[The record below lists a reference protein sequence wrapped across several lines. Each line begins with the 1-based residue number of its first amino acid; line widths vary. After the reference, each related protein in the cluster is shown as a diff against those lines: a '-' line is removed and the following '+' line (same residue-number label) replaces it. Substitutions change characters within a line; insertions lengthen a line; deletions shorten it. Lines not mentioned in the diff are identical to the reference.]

1 MCLTGPKRISYA
13 STSTIADN
21 ALKSKLHS
29 TAVRNDEKVAQ
40 DDSITSFENNVKQW
54 YVKEILFKNIPL

>member
-1 MCLTGPKRISYA
+1 M
-13 STSTIADN
+13 ADN

-29 TAVRNDEKVAQ
+29 TALQNDEKVAQ

-54 YVKEILFKNIPL
+54 YVKEMLFKNITL